1 MPARLLLAA
10 RITAADNPL
19 TARVLVNRVWSWLFG
34 RGIVATVDN
43 FGVTGEAPS
52 HPELLDHLAARFVAE
67 GWSLKRLIRELVG
80 TQAYRTTSVPP
91 PNAEAIDPANRLLS
105 HMPLQRLRAETVR
118 DCLLFVS
125 GQLDRSLEGFTGP
138 PDRGN
143 GGSPANRRRGVYH
156 YRKREAQDHM
166 MVMFDAPESTR
177 TVGGREATNVPGQSL
192 LMLNNVF
199 VHGQAHA
206 WASRSIASSRG
217 MSLDRRLSRLFFEAL
232 GRRPEPGEVD
242 ALMAFLESQADAY
255 GLADAA
261 RESDPRLWVDVCHVL
276 FNAKEFLYVR

>member
-80 TQAYRTTSVPP
+80 TQAYRMTSVPP
-91 PNAEAIDPANRLLS
+91 PGAEAIDPANRLLS

-143 GGSPANRRRGVYH
+143 GGGPANRRRGVYH

-192 LMLNNVF
+192 LMLNNAF

-206 WASRSIASSRG
+206 WAARSIASSRG